1 MRIASAADHK
11 KAIEVLEAC
20 ADGECSLIFEDR
32 LRLALEAVKYE
43 QIAVVPDSNIS
54 MDAQAMCC

>member
-1 MRIASAADHK
+1 MHVSNAAEHT
-11 KAIEVLEAC
+11 KALELLGK
-20 ADGECSLIFEDR
+20 DPEEEGSLIFEDR

-43 QIAVVPDSNIS
+43 QKSAIPDGILA